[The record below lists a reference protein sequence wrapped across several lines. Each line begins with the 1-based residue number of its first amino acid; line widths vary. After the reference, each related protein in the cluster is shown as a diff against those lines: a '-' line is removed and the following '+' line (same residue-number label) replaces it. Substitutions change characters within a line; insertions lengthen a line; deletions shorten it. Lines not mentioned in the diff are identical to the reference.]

1 MLAEPERAIPAA
13 TALAVALKEAG
24 LECVVEPI
32 GAMALLKPSHGTTT
46 LWSQAQ
52 RGQATTL
59 ARDAG
64 FTHVA
69 VELEAPES

>member
-13 TALAVALKEAG
+13 AALALALTEAG
-24 LECVVEPI
+24 LPCEVEPI
-32 GAMALLKPSHGTTT
+32 GAMALLKPSRGTTT

-52 RGQATTL
+52 RGQATNL
-59 ARDAG
+59 ARSAG

-69 VELEAPES
+69 VELEAPGL